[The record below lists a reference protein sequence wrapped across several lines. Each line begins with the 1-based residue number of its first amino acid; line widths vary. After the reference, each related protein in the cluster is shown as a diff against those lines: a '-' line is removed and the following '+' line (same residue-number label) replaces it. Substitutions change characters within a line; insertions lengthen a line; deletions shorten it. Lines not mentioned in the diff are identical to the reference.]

1 MLKEKAVVFAEKLH
15 KNMFYHAMSDEMR
28 LFLENLSF
36 SFFFGVFTSGILF
49 IVNVSA
55 GRILGPVGYGEYNYF
70 LSLATSSTFFFLL
83 GNNSSSTRFVSDQ
96 RYKERKNAI
105 LSAAASLTLIQATIF
120 FAFVYVFS
128 DFLEDKLALSGFSV
142 LLIFFFGLIFSF
154 RELFDSFL
162 RALGFFKRQSAI
174 KFLDSIFVI
183 LVFFS
188 FYFFS
193 QETFT
198 YLCYA
203 VSLMVGATVFL
214 VVAIYFLRK
223 RFVLFTWSDV
233 MLLLHYNK
241 FLIIA
246 GVSGLILSSDKVF
259 IGKYIGSAELGIYSA
274 YYTSSQTVISAIA
287 IVFMNIF
294 WPVVIKNKENLKPII
309 KKLEVAFY
317 RYFMLWFV
325 LNMLSGSLFLLFFG
339 DEYPFQL
346 ILMLLFSL
354 ASLLNI
360 VFFVFMAILNIDQ
373 VGRATLINLVIY
385 SSMISSIVLFRN
397 VYAYLIAQI
406 VIYVLATVYIKKRIH
421 VNYFKG
427 V

>member
-1 MLKEKAVVFAEKLH
+1 
-15 KNMFYHAMSDEMR
+15 MSDEMR

-36 SFFFGVFTSGILF
+36 SFFLGVFTSGILF
-49 IVNVSA
+49 VVNVSA

-83 GNNSSSTRFVSDQ
+83 GNNSSSTRFISDQ
-96 RYKERKNAI
+96 RHKERKDAI
-105 LSAAASLTLIQATIF
+105 LSAAVSLTLIQAAAF
-120 FAFVYVFS
+120 FVFVYAFRG
-128 DFLEDKLALSGFSV
+128 FLGDKLALGNSSI

-183 LVFFS
+183 LSFFA
-188 FYFFS
+188 FYFLS

-198 YLCYA
+198 YLYYA
-203 VSLMVGATVFL
+203 VSLMVGATIFL
-214 VVAIYFLRK
+214 LVAIYFLRK
-223 RFVLFTWSDV
+223 RFVLFTWKDV
-233 MLLLHYNK
+233 VLLLHYNK

-259 IGKYIGSAELGIYSA
+259 IGKYIGNIELGIYSA
-274 YYTSSQTVISAIA
+274 YYTSSQTVISTVAIA
-287 IVFMNIF
+287 FMNIF

-309 KKLEVAFY
+309 KKLETAFY
-317 RYFMLWFV
+317 KYFPLWLV
-325 LNMLSGSLFLLFFG
+325 LNILSGSLFLLFFG
-339 DEYPFQL
+339 HEYPFQL
-346 ILMLLFSL
+346 TLMLLFSL

-360 VFFVFMAILNIDQ
+360 ILFVFMGILNIDQ
-373 VGRATLINLVIY
+373 IGRATLINLVIY
-385 SSMISSIVLFRN
+385 SSMVSSIVLFRS
-397 VYAYLIAQI
+397 VYGYLMAQI
-406 VIYVLATVYIKKRIH
+406 IIYVLATIYVRKRIH
-421 VNYFKG
+421 VNYFNG